1 VRPPPATSRLSPPAA
16 AGAGGRWILIVDDD
30 ADLGEEVASFLS
42 DEGFVTEVAANGG
55 LAIARLHEGM
65 RPDLILLDLMMPVMD
80 GWQFRAFQRADPD
93 LAQLPVIAMS
103 ANDTAQARAIHA
115 DAYVSK
121 PFSLS
126 DLLSVVQ
133 RVLLE
138 QQCQR
143 LQQRLREVEQFV
155 VLGTMA
161 AGIGHEINNPLTYIL
176 GGLDEL
182 EHELPSGAPSR
193 SRSLLSEIRY
203 GLRRIQSVVSGLRAC
218 TMTRE
223 EEPREIHLGRLIESS
238 LAIAAHAIRPRAHV
252 RMAIEAAPIIVGSE
266 ARLGQVLINL
276 LVNAAQSFD
285 GGTPET
291 NEIRVHA
298 QADGDKAIIEVSD
311 NGRGFVEAMR
321 TKLFEPFFTT
331 KPPGEGMGLGLTI
344 SRDIA
349 LEHGGSLQAENNT
362 RGGATFRLVLPRR
375 RRQ

>member
-1 VRPPPATSRLSPPAA
+1 MV
-16 AGAGGRWILIVDDD
+16 VDDD
-30 ADLGEEVASFLS
+30 ADLAEQIVTFLS
-42 DEGFVTEVAANGG
+42 DEGFVTEVASNGER
-55 LAIARLHEGM
+55 AVARLREGM

-93 LAQLPVIAMS
+93 LAQVPVIAMS

-115 DAYVSK
+115 DAYLNK
-121 PFSLS
+121 PFSLA
-126 DLLSVVQ
+126 DLLSVAH

-138 QQCQR
+138 KQCQR
-143 LQQRLREVEQFV
+143 LQQRLGEVEQFV
-155 VLGTMA
+155 VLGTLA

-182 EHELPSGAPSR
+182 EQELPAGATSR
-193 SRSLLSEIRY
+193 SSALLGEIRY

-223 EEPREIHLGRLIESS
+223 EVPTEIHLGRLIESS

-252 RMAIEAAPIIVGSE
+252 RMAIETAPVIVGSE

-276 LVNAAQSFD
+276 LVNAAQSFE

-298 QADGDKAIIEVSD
+298 WAAGGQAIIEVSD
-311 NGRGFVEAMR
+311 NGRGLDKVMHK
-321 TKLFEPFFTT
+321 KLFEPFFTT

-349 LEHGGSLQAENNT
+349 LEHGGSLQAENNVL
-362 RGGATFRLVLPRR
+362 RGATFRLVLPVRR
-375 RRQ
+375 WQ